1 MGKVIKGL
9 SGMLK
14 FDPSINHIKKV
25 TTRINTKT
33 EVMDIEKLKAYLDS
47 PEGKAE
53 TEKYFSKLAEKQKLK
68 EARYRRFEK
77 WLETNDFDKLMYRLI
92 LEHGEEWRE
101 KCWHKGYEVYSNNKL
116 SFVTSYVFDNL
127 APISVPKLENMFPTE
142 IRFFKGYYFRIM
154 HGQGSVFDL
163 YNGDDFKHLLSA

>member
-1 MGKVIKGL
+1 
-9 SGMLK
+9 
-14 FDPSINHIKKV
+14 
-25 TTRINTKT
+25 
-33 EVMDIEKLKAYLDS
+33 MDIEALKAYLDS
-47 PEGKAE
+47 PEGKAQ
-53 TEKYFSKLAEKQKLK
+53 TEKFFNELAEKQKLK

-116 SFVTSYVFDNL
+116 RFVTSYVFDNL